1 MVMVVLT
8 RLRRART
15 GQALVEL
22 ALVLPILALVVL
34 GTSDM
39 ARLFYFSVA
48 VTNAAREGARHGAYY
63 DPTTN
68 GNAFETQGKIFAA
81 VNSEPNYIS
90 LSQYG
95 PPITP
100 QPCPAGPPFASS
112 LYPTAANTGNVI
124 ICFNGQWSSTAATP
138 GQYVTVIVLYN
149 YQPITPL
156 LGSFTGSST
165 IHIEGTANVAVQ
177 GLT

>member
-1 MVMVVLT
+1 MVVIVLT
-8 RLRRART
+8 RLRRARS

-22 ALVLPILALVVL
+22 ALVLPLLMLVVL

-39 ARLFYFSVA
+39 ARLFYFGVA
-48 VTNAAREGARHGAYY
+48 ATNAAREGARHGAYY

-68 GNAFETQGKIFAA
+68 GNSFETQSQIFAT
-81 VNSEPNYIS
+81 VSSEANY
-90 LSQYG
+90 LGLTQDG
-95 PPITP
+95 PPITA
-100 QPCPAGPPFASS
+100 QPCPSGPPFASS
-112 LYPTAANTGNVI
+112 LYPATANTGNVI

-149 YQPITPL
+149 YAPLTPL
-156 LGSFTGSST
+156 LGSFVGSGT
-165 IHIEGTANVAVQ
+165 IHIEGTASFAVQ